1 MSKLSKNEDE
11 SPIAHEKGDS
21 GKEKSLKAI
30 HNASA
35 RELSKLRETIDMIA
49 DNDFSAAELKETI
62 HSIISSKAIRRLDE
76 IKTSIAANY
85 FAKPSFSTDKE

>member
-1 MSKLSKNEDE
+1 MKTEDE

-21 GKEKSLKAI
+21 GKEKSLKSI

-49 DNDFSAAELKETI
+49 DNNFSAAELKEAI
-62 HSIISSKAIRRLDE
+62 HTVISSKVTRRLDE
-76 IKTSIAANY
+76 VKASIAANY
-85 FAKPSFSTDKE
+85 FAKPSYTPFVKK